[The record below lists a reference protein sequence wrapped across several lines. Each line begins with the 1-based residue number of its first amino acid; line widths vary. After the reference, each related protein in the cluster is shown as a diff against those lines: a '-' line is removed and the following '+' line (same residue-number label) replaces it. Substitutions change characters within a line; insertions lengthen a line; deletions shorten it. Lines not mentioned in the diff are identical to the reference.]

1 METAGEK
8 GACSQWIQASETSSS
23 VSRYHANVM
32 ESRANCKEEPYLN
45 VFDSTAYKF
54 ARLVQIPRYVKYL
67 WGGNNTVTDS
77 YINIISTVHHIDPL
91 SANKCLG

>member
-1 METAGEK
+1 METAGAK
-8 GACSQWIQASETSSS
+8 GACSQWIQASEMPST

-32 ESRANCKEEPYLN
+32 ESRGNWKEEPYLN

-54 ARLVQIPRYVKYL
+54 ARLVQIPGNVKYL
-67 WGGNNTVTDS
+67 WGESHTVTDS

-91 SANKCLG
+91 SGSKSLG